1 MPDRDFGVT
10 KRQSTEKSGPSNL
23 VPKKCDEALNRQA
36 MAMILDGDKTVKQA
50 ADELGVSPYSI
61 YEWKRK
67 LLPTA
72 RAVEPAGKPAAAAGL
87 PDEVARLQKLIQE
100 QQRQIADLT
109 LQREVLKKTLGIVCE
124 GPSSATNASKR

>member
-1 MPDRDFGVT
+1 MERTV
-10 KRQSTEKSGPSNL
+10 SSNL
-23 VPKKCDEALNRQA
+23 VPKKYDEAFRRQA
-36 MAMILDGDKTVKQA
+36 VEMVLRGGKTVKQA

-67 LLPTA
+67 LLPVA
-72 RAVEPAGKPAAAAGL
+72 LASEPAGKTAAAEGL
-87 PDEVARLQKLIQE
+87 ADEVARLQKLLQE

-124 GPSSATNASKR
+124 GPSSATNGSKR

>member
-1 MPDRDFGVT
+1 MERTV
-10 KRQSTEKSGPSNL
+10 SSNL
-23 VPKKCDEALNRQA
+23 VPKKYDEAFRRQA
-36 MAMILDGDKTVKQA
+36 VEMVLRGGKTVKQA

-72 RAVEPAGKPAAAAGL
+72 FAVEPAGKTVAAAGL
-87 PDEVARLQKLIQE
+87 PDEVARLQKLLQE
-100 QQRQIADLT
+100 QQRQIAELT

-124 GPSSATNASKR
+124 GPSSATNGSKR